1 VNPIQLLGIIKNAD
15 HLSKDDFNDLIR
27 LHETFPYFQ
36 IPKVLL
42 AKYEFTKTVG
52 NSKELLP
59 WASITSPDRS
69 WLKKMVETS
78 APFETIIKKIEDQ
91 MDAALL
97 QKNQEAKVNLIEE
110 LEDQLIPE
118 PQKKSTNKDLTA
130 TLRKLG
136 EDLALSKMKAM
147 EKLEKIENKSE
158 EVINDQEKQKPAE
171 SEDNFAL
178 PVTVSSQI
186 EPPKPTVV
194 VLDGIEKEKPS
205 ISKRK
210 VSKDE
215 LIESIRR
222 KDKKEILDKKK
233 QEQIDIIKAF
243 SKKEIKLATLKELE
257 GQQKQDDL
265 SEKSTKLNPDLITE
279 SYAKLLVKQGK
290 NNKAKEIYKKLMM
303 KFPDKNTYF
312 ANRLK
317 ELEENN
323 P

>member
-1 VNPIQLLGIIKNAD
+1 MNPIQLLGIIKNAN

-27 LHETFPYFQ
+27 IHETFPFFQ

-42 AKYEFTKTVG
+42 AKYEFTKTSG

-59 WASITSPDRS
+59 WASVTSPDRA

-78 APFETIIKKIEDQ
+78 IPFEQIIEKIEDQ
-91 MDAALL
+91 MDATVA
-97 QKNQEAKVNLIEE
+97 QKSTKSEKNFIDE

-118 PQKKSTNKDLTA
+118 PQKKSTIKDLTA
-130 TLRKLG
+130 TLKKLG
-136 EDLALSKMKAM
+136 EDLALSKMKAL
-147 EKLEKIENKSE
+147 EKLEKAENKSTE
-158 EVINDQEKQKPAE
+158 SLIEKEIQTPAE
-171 SEDNFAL
+171 SENTSSTVTAST
-178 PVTVSSQI
+178 PV
-186 EPPKPTVV
+186 EPQNPPVAVKEVV
-194 VLDGIEKEKPS
+194 EKEIPKS
-205 ISKRK
+205 KKRK

-222 KDKKEILDKKK
+222 KEKKEILDKKK

-265 SEKSTKLNPDLITE
+265 SEKSTKLNLDLITE
-279 SYAKLLVKQGK
+279 AYAKILVKQGK
-290 NNKAKEIYKKLMM
+290 KNRAKEIYKKLMV

-312 ANRLK
+312 ADLLK

-323 P
+323 T

>member
-1 VNPIQLLGIIKNAD
+1 VNPIQLLGIIKNAN

-27 LHETFPYFQ
+27 IHETFPFFQ

-42 AKYEFTKTVG
+42 AKYEFTKTSG

-59 WASITSPDRS
+59 WASITSPDRA

-78 APFETIIKKIEDQ
+78 TPFEQLIEKIEDQ
-91 MDAALL
+91 MDASIA
-97 QKNQEAKVNLIEE
+97 QKRTEPDNKFIDD

-136 EDLALSKMKAM
+136 EDLALSKMKAL
-147 EKLEKIENKSE
+147 EKLEKAEKKSTESLIEKEIQDLAEPENTTA
-158 EVINDQEKQKPAE
+158 EVTASTPIEPQTP
-171 SEDNFAL
+171 
-178 PVTVSSQI
+178 PVTVN
-186 EPPKPTVV
+186 ERV
-194 VLDGIEKEKPS
+194 EKESPEIK
-205 ISKRK
+205 KRK
-210 VSKDE
+210 VNKDE

-222 KDKKEILDKKK
+222 KEKKEILDQKK

-257 GQQKQDDL
+257 GQKKQDDL

-279 SYAKLLVKQGK
+279 AYAKILVKQGK
-290 NNKAKEIYKKLMM
+290 NNRAKEIYKKLMV

-312 ANRLK
+312 AELLK

-323 P
+323 S

>member
-1 VNPIQLLGIIKNAD
+1 MNPIQLLGIIKNAK

-27 LHETFPYFQ
+27 IHETFPFFQ

-42 AKYEFTKTVG
+42 AKYEFTKSSG
-52 NSKELLP
+52 KAKELLP
-59 WASITSPDRS
+59 WASVTSPDRA
-69 WLKKMVETS
+69 WLKKMVETIT
-78 APFETIIKKIEDQ
+78 PFEQIIEKIETQ
-91 MDAALL
+91 MDASIV
-97 QKNQEAKVNLIEE
+97 QKRTEPDKNFTYA

-136 EDLALSKMKAM
+136 EDLALSKMKAL
-147 EKLEKIENKSE
+147 EKLEKAEKKST
-158 EVINDQEKQKPAE
+158 E
-171 SEDNFAL
+171 SL
-178 PVTVSSQI
+178 
-186 EPPKPTVV
+186 
-194 VLDGIEKEKPS
+194 IEKEIQNPRESENTPS
-205 ISKRK
+205 TVNVSTPIEPQNPLVVVNEEVEKDIPEIKKRK

-222 KDKKEILDKKK
+222 KEKKEILDKKQ

-257 GQQKQDDL
+257 GQKKQDDL
-265 SEKSTKLNPDLITE
+265 SEKSTKLNPDLLTE
-279 SYAKLLVKQGK
+279 AYAKILVKQGK
-290 NNKAKEIYKKLMM
+290 NNRAKEIYKKLMV
-303 KFPDKNTYF
+303 KFPDKSTYF
-312 ANRLK
+312 AKLLK

>member
-1 VNPIQLLGIIKNAD
+1 VNPIQLLGIIKNAG

-42 AKYEFTKTVG
+42 AKYEFTKTAG

-59 WASITSPDRS
+59 WASITSPDRA

-78 APFETIIKKIEDQ
+78 APFEHIIKKIEDQ
-91 MDAALL
+91 FDAALS
-97 QKNQEAKVNLIEE
+97 QKNQETKVNLIEE

-147 EKLEKIENKSE
+147 EKLEKVEKKSN
-158 EVINDQEKQKPAE
+158 EVINDREKQKPAE
-171 SEDNFAL
+171 SEDAA
-178 PVTVSSQI
+178 PVTVSSPI
-186 EPPKPTVV
+186 EPPKPS
-194 VLDGIEKEKPS
+194 IEVIDVAEEEKPT
-205 ISKRK
+205 IPKRK

-222 KDKKEILDKKK
+222 KEKKEILDKKK

-265 SEKSTKLNPDLITE
+265 SEKSTKLNLDLITD
-279 SYAKLLVKQGK
+279 SYAKLLAKQGK
-290 NNKAKEIYKKLMM
+290 INRAKEIYKKLMV

-312 ANRLK
+312 ADRIK

-323 P
+323 Q

>member
-1 VNPIQLLGIIKNAD
+1 MNPIQLLGIIKNAN

-27 LHETFPYFQ
+27 IHETFPFFQ

-42 AKYEFTKTVG
+42 AKYEFAKTSG

-59 WASITSPDRS
+59 WASITSPDRA

-78 APFETIIKKIEDQ
+78 TPFEQLIEKIEDQ
-91 MDAALL
+91 MDASIA
-97 QKNQEAKVNLIEE
+97 QKRTEPNNNFIDD

-136 EDLALSKMKAM
+136 EDLALSKMKAL
-147 EKLEKIENKSE
+147 EKLEKAEKKSTESQIEKE
-158 EVINDQEKQKPAE
+158 TQDLAE
-171 SEDNFAL
+171 SENTSATVTATTPIEPQTP
-178 PVTVSSQI
+178 PVTVN
-186 EPPKPTVV
+186 EMV
-194 VLDGIEKEKPS
+194 EKEVPEIK
-205 ISKRK
+205 KRK
-210 VSKDE
+210 VNKDE

-222 KDKKEILDKKK
+222 KEKKEILDHKK

-257 GQQKQDDL
+257 GQKKQDDL

-279 SYAKLLVKQGK
+279 AYAKILVKQGK
-290 NNKAKEIYKKLMM
+290 NNRAKEIYKKLMV

-312 ANRLK
+312 AELLK

-323 P
+323 S

>member
-1 VNPIQLLGIIKNAD
+1 MNPIQLLGIIKNAN

-42 AKYEFTKTVG
+42 AKYEFTKTSG

-59 WASITSPDRS
+59 WASITSPDRA

-78 APFETIIKKIEDQ
+78 APFEHIINKIEDQ
-91 MDAALL
+91 LEEALR
-97 QKNQEAKVNLIEE
+97 QKGQKTKRNLIDD
-110 LEDQLIPE
+110 LDDQLIPE
-118 PQKKSTNKDLTA
+118 PQKNSTNKDLTA

-147 EKLEKIENKSE
+147 EKLEKIEKKSK
-158 EVINDQEKQKPAE
+158 EVIIDREIQKPAK
-171 SEDNFAL
+171 SEDTPA
-178 PVTVSSQI
+178 PVITS
-186 EPPKPTVV
+186 PPLEAPKSAI
-194 VLDGIEKEKPS
+194 LLIDGAEKEKS
-205 ISKRK
+205 ITKRK
-210 VSKDE
+210 GSKDE

-222 KDKKEILDKKK
+222 REKKEIPDQKK

-257 GQQKQDDL
+257 GQKKQDDL
-265 SEKSTKLNPDLITE
+265 SEKSTRLNPDLITE
-279 SYAKLLVKQGK
+279 AYAKLLVKQGK
-290 NNKAKEIYKKLMM
+290 NSRAKEIYKKLMV

-312 ANRLK
+312 AFRLR